1 MKRIALLS
9 VSVLILGLLVLLSGP
24 ESVAETLLGA
34 DPLFL
39 FLGLLLWFSGYLLRT
54 VRWKFLLERCDVKP
68 DFPTVMKVYAS
79 GLFLSNLSPGK
90 VGDPAR
96 NLILKKVSGY
106 RVGRS
111 LPSLVFERLSDVI
124 VTLSLAVW
132 SVFVVSGPVWIWI
145 LTAVVFYFS
154 VFAAFLL
161 ALNSEGFAG
170 WLTSKISGIV
180 PFPGFGPKFEKFL
193 QRLKRNLKKYG
204 FSSVV
209 ISVLLSF
216 PVWVLDASVFYI
228 SFLALGLEVELLPV
242 LTLVPLISLVSIL
255 TMLPGGLGSS
265 ELLAVVLFT
274 SLYPLSPAEVTA
286 AALLSRLLS
295 SWPYALLGSAFLSS
309 MKYRYEI

>member
-1 MKRIALLS
+1 MKRLALLS
-9 VSVLILGLLVLLSGP
+9 VSVLLLGLLVLLSGP
-24 ESVAETLLGA
+24 ERVAGILLRAEPG
-34 DPLFL
+34 FL
-39 FLGLLLWFSGYLLRT
+39 LLGLLIWFSGYLLRA
-54 VRWKFLLERCDVKP
+54 VRWKLLLGRCDVNP
-68 DFPTVMKVYAS
+68 DFRTVMKVYAS

-90 VGDPAR
+90 IGDPAR
-96 NLILKKVSGY
+96 CLILKKVSGY
-106 RVGRS
+106 RVGRT
-111 LPSLVFERLSDVI
+111 LPSLVFERFSDVI

-145 LTAVVFYFS
+145 LAAVVFYFS
-154 VFAAFLL
+154 AFTAFLL

-170 WLTSKISGIV
+170 WLSSKISGIV

-193 QRLKRNLKKYG
+193 RRLKRNLKKYG
-204 FSSVV
+204 FSSVAL
-209 ISVLLSF
+209 SVLMSV
-216 PVWVLDASVFYI
+216 PVWIMDASVLYV
-228 SFLALGLEVELLPV
+228 SFLALGLDVEFLPV

-309 MKYRYEI
+309 MKYRYEV